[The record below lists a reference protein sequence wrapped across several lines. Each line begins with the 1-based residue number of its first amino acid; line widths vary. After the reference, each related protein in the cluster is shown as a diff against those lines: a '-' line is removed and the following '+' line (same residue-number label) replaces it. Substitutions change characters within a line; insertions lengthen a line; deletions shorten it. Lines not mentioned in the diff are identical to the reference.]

1 MTEQPITT
9 KVDLLAEIE
18 RTWPVLNTALDRLT
32 PPQLTI
38 TDAQGWTVKDHVVHI
53 AAWERSVVFL
63 LQGQPRHEGLG
74 VAEAL
79 YEQDD
84 VDAINAAIQQQHA
97 ELSFAGALEQLRS
110 VHGQIMALLDTLSDA
125 DLQQPYRH
133 YLPDEPGEGEGPP
146 VINVIYGNTADHFR
160 EHQEWIDALVK

>member
-1 MTEQPITT
+1 MTEQPVTT
-9 KVDLLAEIE
+9 KAELLAEIE
-18 RTWPVLNTALDRLT
+18 RTWLVLSTALERIP
-32 PPQLTI
+32 PPQLAAK
-38 TDAQGWTVKDHVVHI
+38 DAQGWTVKDHVTNMAI
-53 AAWERSVVFL
+53 WERSVVFL

-97 ELSFAGALEQLRS
+97 ELSFADALEQLRS
-110 VHGQIMALLDTLSDA
+110 VHGQMMALLDTLSDA

-133 YLPDEPGEGEGPP
+133 YLPDEPGEGDGPP
-146 VINVIYGNTADHFR
+146 VINVIYGNTAGHFE
-160 EHQEWIDALVK
+160 EHQAWIDALVK